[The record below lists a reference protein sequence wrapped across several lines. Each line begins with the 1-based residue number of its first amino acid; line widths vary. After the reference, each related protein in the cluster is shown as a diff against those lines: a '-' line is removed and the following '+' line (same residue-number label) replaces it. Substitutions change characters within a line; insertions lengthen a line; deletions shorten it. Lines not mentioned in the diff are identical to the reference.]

1 MKPMRIDRLIA
12 AALLGLTLCLAG
24 CDQAAPLGDDLSAAR
39 AAVAERDWP
48 LAERLLRRCLREE
61 QLADRRWEAWNMLL
75 VSANAHAGEPLASLE
90 YLEVMLEEFADSDDK
105 TKSILER
112 MGVITGE
119 LRRHDRSA
127 DVWSAYIGLSGLSP
141 EELVLGYRRL
151 AATYFRARRF
161 DAGEDILQQC
171 LALYLPNNEKLLCM
185 YDLADLNIGRER
197 WQEAADMSLQIF
209 DAEADG
215 ELAGLT
221 GYLLADALEQLGKTD
236 DALKQFQLARDFYP
250 NTAVIDKRIAQLRKK
265 RKK

>member
-1 MKPMRIDRLIA
+1 MKPMRIDGLIA
-12 AALLGLTLCLAG
+12 AVLLALCLAG
-24 CDQAAPLGDDLSAAR
+24 CDQPVPLGDDLSAAR
-39 AAVAERDWP
+39 TAVAERDWP

-75 VSANAHAGEPLASLE
+75 VSTNAHAGEPLASLE
-90 YLEVMLEEFADSDDK
+90 YLEVMLEEFADSDDR

-151 AATYFRARRF
+151 AATYFKVRRF

-171 LALYLPNNEKLLCM
+171 LALYMPNNEKFMCM
-185 YDLADLNIGRER
+185 YDLVDLNIGRQH
-197 WQEAADMSLQIF
+197 WQEAADLSLQIL
-209 DAEADG
+209 DAEVDG

-250 NTAVIDKRIAQLRKK
+250 NSAVIDKRIAQLRKK